1 MDPASYPTPP
11 PAPRCLPATPRWP
24 RPPCH
29 CQSRGSSLEA
39 PFCGEEV
46 SDLPLPSLA
55 PWHPDGAS
63 QPPGQGPALLSP
75 SSRAFGGPR
84 LEARAGP
91 PQVKGQR
98 DLRVNRTQLSPALPS
113 PPSSGGFWLKRDTG
127 PHWPGSGVPAQS
139 LGWLLDDALAS
150 SLAALAQPTCWTEPD
165 QPGPTGPE
173 DAGRSS
179 THHPRPRPSAPSAP
193 SEPGPCLSLT
203 PDQAA
208 GCCPWALDRPLLA
221 IMPLPVA
228 PQQDPVLPFVASTSP
243 PLGSLPRTL

>member
-98 DLRVNRTQLSPALPS
+98 DLRVNRTQLSPALPT

-179 THHPRPRPSAPSAP
+179 THHPRPRPSAPP
-193 SEPGPCLSLT
+193 PRLSLGRASRS
-203 PDQAA
+203 PRIRLPAA
-208 GCCPWALDRPLLA
+208 VLGHWIGRSLLSCPFPSPLSKTLCSLLW
-221 IMPLPVA
+221 LP
-228 PQQDPVLPFVASTSP
+228 PHL
-243 PLGSLPRTL
+243 L